1 MLSRTHVCIFVSH
14 VHDASGRHCCRAVV
28 LARTAANQ
36 KAFVRIHKKKAR
48 QSAKISHPLLLG
60 KDVRPLNH
68 ASANSASPI
77 FILFYSTYLV

>member
-36 KAFVRIHKKKAR
+36 KASVHTHKKTKRSAGRGAR
-48 QSAKISHPLLLG
+48 RTG
-60 KDVRPLNH
+60 V
-68 ASANSASPI
+68 
-77 FILFYSTYLV
+77 